1 MDPSDPDA
9 AAGTPIPGLNITLAN
24 IQEALRRGRSQ
35 SAENM
40 VKTVEGLEN
49 RLVGG
54 GNGGAAAQ
62 VIWLNPADQ
71 SSQISLYYA
80 AARYCLDGVQLI
92 VAAKMHSL
100 SRTQQHA
107 SYLHSA
113 TF

>member
-62 VIWLNPADQ
+62 VIWLT
-71 SSQISLYYA
+71 L
-80 AARYCLDGVQLI
+80 LI
-92 VAAKMHSL
+92 GHLRSVLML
-100 SRTQQHA
+100 QQDTA
-107 SYLHSA
+107 W
-113 TF
+113 TGFN